1 MKEAKLAAEV
11 VAVSCGPT
19 QCQETLRVALAI
31 GADRAIHVDVPPSEY
46 DLLQPLAVAK
56 LLAKVSQQEGS
67 DIVILGKQ
75 VGGAGG
81 GDLWCI
87 LKLASMTRGL
97 EGAGKLAEVMQ

>member
-1 MKEAKLAAEV
+1 MKEAKLASEV
-11 VAVSCGPT
+11 VVVSCGPA

-31 GADRAIHVDVPPSEY
+31 GADRAIHVEVSPSEC

-67 DIVILGKQ
+67 DIIILGKQ

-81 GDLWCI
+81 GDI
-87 LKLASMTRGL
+87 IMVGKQVD
-97 EGAGKLAEVMQ
+97 GAGG

>member
-1 MKEAKLAAEV
+1 MKEAKLASEV
-11 VAVSCGPT
+11 VVVSCGPT

-31 GADRAIHVDVPPSEY
+31 GADRAIHVEVPPPEY

-75 VGGAGG
+75 VGGAERGG
-81 GDLWCI
+81 SLWCALRMHPQ
-87 LKLASMTRGL
+87 LKRKT
-97 EGAGKLAEVMQ
+97 